1 MLEGRHARLVVV
13 VPRPVEECC
22 GLWALGAVGCACLN
36 GPEGCCSKGGCL
48 VGVACC
54 KGGSFLMVSQQ
65 AGRQAAWQ
73 YGRST
78 ARQHGSRRVRMGQ
91 VGEQQLA
98 VRCVQACWLPQPSQ
112 RCTPPAAG
120 DASCR
125 NACSTAM
132 LNSRRPYGM
141 HAVAVLQECFQ
152 HYLCQGPVGVDDI
165 CRDLQGHAGHGVLRE
180 AGDSST
186 VCWGL
191 LQAA

>member
-1 MLEGRHARLVVV
+1 MSCAGSCRLCVSEWAGGMLQQGWLPGRRGMLQG
-13 VPRPVEECC
+13 RQLSD
-22 GLWALGAVGCACLN
+22 GR
-36 GPEGCCSKGGCL
+36 ST
-48 VGVACC
+48 
-54 KGGSFLMVSQQ
+54 
-65 AGRQAAWQ
+65 GRQAARQ
-73 YGRST
+73 HGRST